1 MSMFG
6 FLGEALAHGAQAIA
20 PLFGTAAMAAAIV
33 LFTLGVRAALHPL
46 ARAAARGEKARTAL
60 APQLAELQRKHK
72 GNPERLQKAT
82 ADLYAKTGSSP
93 LAGCLPTLLQ
103 LPVFFVMYHL
113 FSTGSGGLLDHTLLG
128 APLGGHWTGALAD
141 GGLFGPQGLVYL
153 GLFAL
158 IAAVATWNFRR
169 ARATMA
175 KAPQPAA
182 GNAALPGMASMAKVM
197 PLLSFG
203 TLITVAVVPLAAGL
217 YMVTTTTWTAC
228 ERALLH
234 RDRASRGAQETDI
247 AGAVAAKGKTASA
260 KGKVTPSPKGKAA
273 PAGEQTSPAGAP
285 AAAAADGASGKRGP
299 RQGPAQQRAGR
310 RTPKSRAARQRAARA
325 RANSQGSSQ
334 ASPHARVAAPVGSRA
349 NSRTEADSRS
359 GARPAGEAGSQS
371 GGGAPG
377 HIVTTPQ

>member
-128 APLGGHWTGALAD
+128 APLGGHWTEALAD

-234 RDRASRGAQETDI
+234 RDRAPRDAQEAGI
-247 AGAVAAKGKTASA
+247 AGAAAAKGKTASA
-260 KGKVTPSPKGKAA
+260 KGKVTPAPKGKAA
-273 PAGEQTSPAGAP
+273 PAGEQTSPAGVP
-285 AAAAADGASGKRGP
+285 AAVAADGASGERAP

-325 RANSQGSSQ
+325 RANSQANSQGSS
-334 ASPHARVAAPVGSRA
+334 HARA
-349 NSRTEADSRS
+349 NSPANSHGGAASRNGS
-359 GARPAGEAGSQS
+359 RPVGEAGSQS

>member
-6 FLGEALAHGAQAIA
+6 FLGDALAHGAQAIA

-60 APQLAELQRKHK
+60 APQLAALQRKHK

-113 FSTGSGGLLDHTLLG
+113 FSTGSGDLLDHTLLG

-141 GGLFGPQGLVYL
+141 GGVFGPQGLVYL
-153 GLFAL
+153 ALFAL
-158 IAAVATWNFRR
+158 VTAVATWNYRR

-175 KAPQPAA
+175 KSPQPAA

-217 YMVTTTTWTAC
+217 YMVTTTAWTAC

-234 RDRASRGAQETDI
+234 RDRDRGGRGAVVVGADGGSGAEGKPG
-247 AGAVAAKGKTASA
+247 AGGKSGADGGPGA
-260 KGKVTPSPKGKAA
+260 GGKSG
-273 PAGEQTSPAGAP
+273 
-285 AAAAADGASGKRGP
+285 ADGASGAGGKSGAGGASGAGGKSGADGGAGAGGESGGCAPGQR
-299 RQGPAQQRAGR
+299 PAPQRADR
-310 RTPKSRAARQRAARA
+310 RAPKSRAARQRAARA
-325 RANSQGSSQ
+325 RANSQS
-334 ASPHARVAAPVGSRA
+334 RSRA
-349 NSRTEADSRS
+349 NS
-359 GARPAGEAGSQS
+359 
-371 GGGAPG
+371 
-377 HIVTTPQ
+377 PQ